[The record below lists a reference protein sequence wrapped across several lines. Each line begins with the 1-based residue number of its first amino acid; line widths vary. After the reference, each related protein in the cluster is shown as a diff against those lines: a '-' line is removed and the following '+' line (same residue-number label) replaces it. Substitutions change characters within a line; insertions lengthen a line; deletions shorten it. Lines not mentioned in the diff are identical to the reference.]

1 MCCSTFCNLGLT
13 HIASYK
19 LPRQEIVCNVKHAA
33 CCFPS
38 SSTLKQVG
46 ADLMDFVP
54 AHLFL
59 ALEFALARRID
70 LSEMR
75 RMLSGSPPG
84 GETPFKAPGS
94 PSMSLMFLHFHV
106 IWLLFACLRPAV
118 PIFFFAL
125 IEMLKANLKVL
136 TRFGAATDFPP
147 VCVSHDNKST
157 EFIQTIV

>member
-1 MCCSTFCNLGLT
+1 MRFSSSFVWISYPETDGILMPGVNVQLNFLSSFCNLELT

-33 CCFPS
+33 CCFLF

-84 GETPFKAPGS
+84 GETPIKAPGS
-94 PSMSLMFLHFHV
+94 PSMSLVFLHFHV
-106 IWLLFACLRPAV
+106 IRLFYLR
-118 PIFFFAL
+118 
-125 IEMLKANLKVL
+125 
-136 TRFGAATDFPP
+136 
-147 VCVSHDNKST
+147 VCVPLFLDFFLHRYT
-157 EFIQTIV
+157 C

>member
-1 MCCSTFCNLGLT
+1 MSYPQTDGILIQGVNVPLNSLPSFCNLELT

-33 CCFPS
+33 CCFLS

-106 IWLLFACLRPAV
+106 MRLLFACLRPAV
-118 PIFFFAL
+118 
-125 IEMLKANLKVL
+125 
-136 TRFGAATDFPP
+136 
-147 VCVSHDNKST
+147 
-157 EFIQTIV
+157 QTIV